1 MSTGSMVMHPNDGT
15 NNPGPG
21 GGGGGGPTTLETP
34 AEGATSAESPQQRFC
49 LRWNNHQTNLIN
61 VFDQLLQNGWF
72 VDVTLACDGRSVQAH
87 KVVLSACSPYFQ
99 ALFTDNPCQH
109 PIVILKDISYSDL
122 KSVVEFMYKGEINVA
137 QEQIGPLLRVAETLK
152 IRGLAEIN
160 NEPELKSST
169 TDVRAGTPGSQP
181 RKRRRRSV
189 ERSPE
194 NHADKRACPPSPGQ
208 GSGSGGQAPPG
219 HPGMAPGA
227 VDRQPPAQGPPQ
239 QSQQQGTPGQRD
251 VIDDLD
257 IKPGIAEMIRE
268 EERAKKLESSQAWL
282 CASTSSGPVAE
293 TSYQEQL
300 QSWWQSSFRSNQFVM
315 NNLRFR
321 ERGPLKTW
329 RSETMAEA
337 IMSVLNQ
344 GLSLSQAARKF
355 DIPYPTFVLYA
366 NRVHNMLGPSADG
379 SADLRPKGRGRPQRI
394 LLGYWPEKHIQK
406 VIAAV
411 VFKDPQLMRDEPTTQ
426 SYNRYPEPLS
436 LYSGCMNG
444 PEAPVSPSS
453 HASSILAA
461 VHSANQIR
469 QQMYNAAP
477 AASNVLPALANG
489 TPSQSPVNSSSSS
502 PVSNNNLEVGLG
514 VTGVNYEPTDF
525 STPRSE
531 PIFQEELDDIVSR
544 STPTSDSNRDQPL
557 PLVIDQRSE

>member
-1 MSTGSMVMHPNDGT
+1 MVMHPNDGT

-268 EERAKKLESSQAWL
+268 EERYLYIL
-282 CASTSSGPVAE
+282 VLTSR
-293 TSYQEQL
+293 YH
-300 QSWWQSSFRSNQFVM
+300 FVT
-315 NNLRFR
+315 N
-321 ERGPLKTW
+321 T
-329 RSETMAEA
+329 T
-337 IMSVLNQ
+337 
-344 GLSLSQAARKF
+344 
-355 DIPYPTFVLYA
+355 DVLY
-366 NRVHNMLGPSADG
+366 HG
-379 SADLRPKGRGRPQRI
+379 I
-394 LLGYWPEKHIQK
+394 E
-406 VIAAV
+406 
-411 VFKDPQLMRDEPTTQ
+411 FFE
-426 SYNRYPEPLS
+426 
-436 LYSGCMNG
+436 
-444 PEAPVSPSS
+444 
-453 HASSILAA
+453 
-461 VHSANQIR
+461 
-469 QQMYNAAP
+469 
-477 AASNVLPALANG
+477 
-489 TPSQSPVNSSSSS
+489 
-502 PVSNNNLEVGLG
+502 
-514 VTGVNYEPTDF
+514 
-525 STPRSE
+525 
-531 PIFQEELDDIVSR
+531 
-544 STPTSDSNRDQPL
+544 
-557 PLVIDQRSE
+557 